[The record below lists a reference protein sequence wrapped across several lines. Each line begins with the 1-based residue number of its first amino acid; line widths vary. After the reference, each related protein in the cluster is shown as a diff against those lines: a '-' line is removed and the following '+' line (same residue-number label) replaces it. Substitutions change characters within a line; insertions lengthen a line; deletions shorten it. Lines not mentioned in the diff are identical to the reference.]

1 MPIDSDFC
9 LKDAENCDIIIFAAV
24 MRHSETN
31 GRTNHNKKVKTMLEH
46 IKEKELWQVLKEE
59 KLPILLYG
67 MGNGADMII
76 EELEKIGVSFSDTF
90 ASDGFVRGQLF
101 HGKTVLTLSRAE
113 EKYGEF
119 VILMTF
125 AVHDE
130 KTLSFVKE
138 LSKKHRLYSPTVP
151 IAGKGLFNLQYIIEN
166 EKRFDKAFEI
176 LADEKS
182 KRTFLDVLNFKISG
196 KPEYLFDCE
205 SDKSEVYEKILKL
218 SKNETIADLGA
229 YDGDTIREFLSFTEN
244 RYGHIFAF
252 EPDEKN
258 FRKLTAKTE
267 GFKNLSL
274 FNLGAWDKKEALL
287 FEKKAGRNSHKSV
300 TGVPVNFD
308 SVDNVVNLPLSFI
321 KMDIE
326 GAELK
331 ALDGAKD
338 SIKKFKPKLYVC
350 AYHRNEDFFILPEKI
365 LSIRPDYKIYLRHH
379 PYVPAWETNFYCI

>member
-1 MPIDSDFC
+1 
-9 LKDAENCDIIIFAAV
+9 
-24 MRHSETN
+24 
-31 GRTNHNKKVKTMLEH
+31 MLEY
-46 IKEKELWQVLKEE
+46 IKEKELWEVLKTEE
-59 KLPILLYG
+59 LPIVLYG

-76 EELEKIGVSFSDTF
+76 EELERIGVFFADTF

-101 HGKTVLTLSRAE
+101 HGKTVLTLSQAE

-125 AVHDE
+125 AVRDE

-151 IAGKGLFNLQYIIEN
+151 IAGKGLFNLEYIKEN
-166 EKRFDKAFEI
+166 EKRFDNAFSL

-182 KRTFLDVLNFKISG
+182 KKTFLDVLNFKISG
-196 KPEYLFDCE
+196 KTEYLFDCQSE
-205 SDKSEVYEKILKL
+205 KDEVYKNILKL
-218 SKNETIADLGA
+218 SKDETIADLGA
-229 YDGDTIREFLSFTEN
+229 YDGDTIREFLAFTKNE
-244 RYGHIFAF
+244 YKHIFAF

-258 FRKLTAKTE
+258 FKKLKTKTE
-267 GFKNLSL
+267 GLCNLSL
-274 FNLGAWDKKEALL
+274 FNLGAWNKTETLL
-287 FEKKAGRNSHKSV
+287 FEKKAGRNSHKSE
-300 TGVPVNFD
+300 TGIPVNFD
-308 SVDNVVNLPLSFI
+308 SVDNVVKIPLSFI

-331 ALDGAKD
+331 ALDGAKET
-338 SIKKFKPKLYVC
+338 IKNYKPKLYIC
-350 AYHRNEDFFILPEKI
+350 AYHRNEDFFALPEKI